1 MLKIFGLLLRIKMIR
16 TLENIKKNK
25 ILIAFGINVLLLG
38 GLLIFFQ
45 PVIKS
50 DDYYMSEICYGSVS
64 GNSDVHL
71 VYNSIILGY
80 ILKFLLGIFPEIPW
94 YVIIQIVC
102 VFFAFFSLT
111 YFFIRSSSFHTGM
124 SIGLLLV
131 VFGYECYVKITFTKT
146 SAILLGVGV
155 FLVFSEYFNRRQELK
170 IYILGLVNVCVG
182 ILFRNANVNMVLGI
196 MIIIGI
202 SEILAS
208 IINKRKKYFYIRT
221 FFFLSIVFL
230 IFSLS
235 KASDS
240 LNKYMYSLNEEWTQY
255 YDNNHLKSQIL
266 DYTENNYELY
276 EEEYENIGVSKN
288 DLALIYSNDMYDTEF
303 LSEKKIESILSIANK
318 DRNEKFIV
326 SAFQKDNIIKFFR
339 KMPLAYIKT
348 PCFIVLFVFMLV
360 ILLQGNT
367 REKLWGICTIIM
379 VLAANYYLF
388 LKGRM
393 LQPHVDVGIIFSAC
407 LVLLYFLM
415 NMPLSLTFFSA
426 QKRLSILTG
435 FILCCNT
442 IIDGYDSITA
452 PYFLNYGSENACNP
466 QKSREIMDI
475 LTEDKENLYVTTS
488 KESVYSKWSFDTFE
502 VIPKGYF
509 GNIYSLGSALWPS
522 QKVSLEK
529 YNVKNVYKELVDSDY
544 IYFFVSDDLEESG
557 TQGIQTYINEHY
569 DSNAKMIK
577 VKEFQS
583 MNVYRCISDEL
594 IVQELPHGTG
604 SVKSDLKILTDGTL
618 MYIDGY
624 CYVEDSNSYNQD
636 MYIEVLDSES
646 NRKYYYN
653 TLQKENSDIKDNM
666 NGRFSKVETYLEAQE
681 YWSEEDEVSIL
692 LHADGYSYRIP
703 LEME

>member
-1 MLKIFGLLLRIKMIR
+1 
-16 TLENIKKNK
+16 
-25 ILIAFGINVLLLG
+25 
-38 GLLIFFQ
+38 
-45 PVIKS
+45 
-50 DDYYMSEICYGSVS
+50 
-64 GNSDVHL
+64 
-71 VYNSIILGY
+71 
-80 ILKFLLGIFPEIPW
+80 
-94 YVIIQIVC
+94 
-102 VFFAFFSLT
+102 
-111 YFFIRSSSFHTGM
+111 
-124 SIGLLLV
+124 
-131 VFGYECYVKITFTKT
+131 
-146 SAILLGVGV
+146 
-155 FLVFSEYFNRRQELK
+155 
-170 IYILGLVNVCVG
+170 
-182 ILFRNANVNMVLGI
+182 
-196 MIIIGI
+196 
-202 SEILAS
+202 
-208 IINKRKKYFYIRT
+208 
-221 FFFLSIVFL
+221 
-230 IFSLS
+230 
-235 KASDS
+235 
-240 LNKYMYSLNEEWTQY
+240 
-255 YDNNHLKSQIL
+255 
-266 DYTENNYELY
+266 
-276 EEEYENIGVSKN
+276 
-288 DLALIYSNDMYDTEF
+288 MYDTEF
-303 LSEKKIESILSIANK
+303 LSEKKIESIVSIANK
-318 DRNEKFIV
+318 DSNEKFIV
-326 SAFQKDNIIKFFR
+326 SVFQKENIIKFFR

-360 ILLQGNT
+360 ILLRGNIK
-367 REKLWGICTIIM
+367 EKLWGICTIIM

-415 NMPLSLTFFSA
+415 NMPLSLSFSFA
-426 QKRLSILTG
+426 QKRLSILTVLL
-435 FILCCNT
+435 LCCNT
-442 IIDGYDSITA
+442 IIDSYDSLSA

-529 YNVKNVYKELVDSDY
+529 YNVKNVYKELVDSDH

-604 SVKSDLKILTDGTL
+604 SVKSDLKILTDGTS

-666 NGRFSKVETYLEAQE
+666 NGRFSKIEASLEVQD
-681 YWSEEDEVSIL
+681 YWSEDDEISVL
-692 LHADGYSYRIP
+692 LQADGYSYRIP
-703 LEME
+703 VEME